1 MTKTTIQGSD
11 LKDTALGKEL
21 TDEQCAKLAEV
32 CQQIEVANG
41 ALLFEEGSRSDTLFV
56 ILSGRFAVSR
66 DTGRGFSDTLHLLGP
81 GDLAGESGFLDG
93 SPHSATLRAMGDT
106 RVLTLERTQLEA
118 LLVDNPILV
127 YKVMR
132 AIINSIRQVIR
143 RMNQQ
148 QQELM
153 GYINQG
159 QGGSG
164 RF

>member
-1 MTKTTIQGSD
+1 MTTKTIRGSD
-11 LKDTALGKEL
+11 IKATALGKEL

-32 CQQIEVANG
+32 CQHIQVKNG
-41 ALLFEEGSRSDTLFV
+41 TLLFEEGGRNDTLFI

-66 DTGRGFSDTLHLLGP
+66 DTGRGFSDTLHLLGA
-81 GDLAGESGFLDG
+81 GELAGESGFLDG
-93 SPHSATLRAMGDT
+93 SPHSATLRAVGDT
-106 RVLTLERTQLEA
+106 EVLTLERAQLEA
-118 LLVDNPILV
+118 LLIDHPILV

-132 AIINSIRQVIR
+132 SIIYSIRQVIR

-148 QQELM
+148 QQQLM

-159 QGGSG
+159 GGG

>member
-1 MTKTTIQGSD
+1 MTTKTIRGSD
-11 LKDTALGKEL
+11 LKATTLGTEL
-21 TDEQCAKLAEV
+21 TDEQCAKLAGV
-32 CQQIEVANG
+32 CRLIEVKNG
-41 ALLFEEGSRSDTLFV
+41 ALLFEEGSRNDTLF
-56 ILSGRFAVSR
+56 IIMSGRFAVSR

-106 RVLTLERTQLEA
+106 EVLTLERAQLEA
-118 LLVDNPILV
+118 LLIDNPILV

-132 AIINSIRQVIR
+132 AIIYSIRQVIR

-148 QQELM
+148 QQQLM

-159 QGGSG
+159 GSG
-164 RF
+164 RY

>member
-1 MTKTTIQGSD
+1 MTTTTIQGSD
-11 LKDTALGKEL
+11 LKATALGAEL
-21 TDEQCAKLAEV
+21 TDEQCAKLAGV
-32 CQQIEVANG
+32 CQLIQVKNG
-41 ALLFEEGSRSDTLFV
+41 SLLFEEGGRNETLFV

-81 GDLAGESGFLDG
+81 GELAGESGFLDG
-93 SPHSATLRAMGDT
+93 SPHSATLRAVGDT
-106 RVLTLERTQLEA
+106 EVLTLERAQLEA
-118 LLVDNPILV
+118 LLIDHPILV

-132 AIINSIRQVIR
+132 AIIYSIRQIIR

-148 QQELM
+148 QLQLM

-159 QGGSG
+159 GGG